1 MARYPKLPDHQVLLM
16 FKALYYCHKLMDP
29 ACETFSRF
37 LHWCKGTITVES
49 MKGGVVHI
57 RAGHPDA
64 GGTSY
69 RDELSYF
76 PYTSQITYTWTSDI
90 VNTLTGDPIKSRNGA
105 SSWYSLSFDIDMNK
119 LAISYQKNNMCSTAI
134 QSLHNPWEKA
144 MLMFL
149 IKHGKELEVPFIER
163 TDTELSN
170 TRTVKYVNKLRVNNN

>member
-1 MARYPKLPDHQVLLM
+1 MARYSKLPDHQVLLM

-37 LHWCKGTITVES
+37 LHGCKGTITVES

-57 RAGHPDA
+57 RAGHPAA
-64 GGTSY
+64 GGTYY

-76 PYTSQITYTWTSDI
+76 PYTSQITYTWTLDTI
-90 VNTLTGDPIKSRNGA
+90 ITLTGGIIKARNGY
-105 SSWYSLSFDIDMNK
+105 SSGYSLFFNLDMNK
-119 LAISYQKNNMCSTAI
+119 LAISYQLDSTCSTAI

-149 IKHGKELEVPFIER
+149 IKHGKELEVPFIQR
-163 TDTELSN
+163 NDTELSN